1 MPNTLNLSIATYN
14 LDISVFSAQG
24 GYDRRLI
31 DTGETEYSI
40 YGTPLDSGTFY
51 DPKHI
56 WTISCFLT
64 KEEYQALQAIFSYHD
79 KHRRSQQDYRITLR
93 DRIEQYTESA
103 STPSRGVVPG
113 GVVTTV
119 GSSIS
124 YPASFY
130 VRMFSPA
137 AVIQAGLRSRLAT
150 FTLKELDRFI

>member
-56 WTISCFLT
+56 WTISP
-64 KEEYQALQAIFSYHD
+64 
-79 KHRRSQQDYRITLR
+79 RRSIKPSK
-93 DRIEQYTESA
+93 QY
-103 STPSRGVVPG
+103 
-113 GVVTTV
+113 
-119 GSSIS
+119 
-124 YPASFY
+124 
-130 VRMFSPA
+130 
-137 AVIQAGLRSRLAT
+137 LAT
-150 FTLKELDRFI
+150 TTNIVAANRTIESLCAIALNNIPNQLQLHPVVSFLEGW